1 MYNAI
6 CDIINRLEAIKLH
19 PTTDSWEQEQ
29 LTAALDRLNSVK
41 IGKELPAIIPGNE
54 VSYAEA
60 MRQIM
65 EPISW

>member
-1 MYNAI
+1 MYNAL
-6 CDIINRLEAIKLH
+6 CDIINRLETIKSH

-29 LTAALDRLNSVK
+29 IEVALDRLNSVK

-54 VSYAEA
+54 PSYAEA

>member
-1 MYNAI
+1 MYNAL
-6 CDIINRLEAIKLH
+6 CDIINRLEAIKSH

-29 LTAALDRLNSVK
+29 IEAALDRLKSVK
-41 IGKELPAIIPGNE
+41 IGKELPAIVSDNE
-54 VSYAEA
+54 PSYAEA